1 MQQQARGFAPG
12 RTQLALYLHG
22 PPGIGKSQLVTLLA
36 TSLQTLLRGFFAPG
50 MAVQVV
56 KLPLNSLTVAALHS
70 ISIVRGISD
79 MSVERMI
86 EQHLTKGNVVRPHAL
101 PPGSPTTTRVRTFR
115 TFVSQSER
123 VKRGAASSL
132 PPLTSVS
139 TRETGGATSGG
150 VPGGAR
156 FARGVVGGRAAYT
169 GVGQIALRLPHGQ
182 YHYCGDIQ
190 PLSRAGTN
198 LKPQ

>member
-1 MQQQARGFAPG
+1 MARTQAGMQQQARGFAPG

-36 TSLQTLLRGFFAPG
+36 TSLQTLLRGFFAPH

-70 ISIVRGISD
+70 ISVVRGISD

-101 PPGSPTTTRVRTFR
+101 
-115 TFVSQSER
+115 
-123 VKRGAASSL
+123 RGISNNNASAY
-132 PPLTSVS
+132 P
-139 TRETGGATSGG
+139 EQTGGGR
-150 VPGGAR
+150 GGA
-156 FARGVVGGRAAYT
+156 
-169 GVGQIALRLPHGQ
+169 
-182 YHYCGDIQ
+182 
-190 PLSRAGTN
+190 
-198 LKPQ
+198 